1 MRKVEKE
8 QRRTD
13 CVDLKSLKCMQ
24 RNLQWL
30 SRSVDLSA
38 DRRGRIVASWRT
50 SWRDGAKV
58 DVTFLPSGSVSYAVL
73 RDVGGCSGVAADMGE
88 MFQWV

>member
-30 SRSVDLSA
+30 PRSAELKA
-38 DRRGRIVASWRT
+38 DRGGSIVASWRD
-50 SWRDGAKV
+50 SAKV
-58 DVTFLPSGSVSYAVL
+58 DVTFLPSGRVSYAVL

-88 MFQWV
+88 MMRWV

>member
-1 MRKVEKE
+1 MKKEKE

-30 SRSVDLSA
+30 PRSAELKA
-38 DRRGRIVASWRT
+38 DRRGSVVA
-50 SWRDGAKV
+50 SWRDGANV
-58 DVTFLPSGSVSYAVL
+58 EFTFLPSGSVSYAVL
-73 RDVGGCSGVAADMGE
+73 RVVGGCSGVAADMWE
-88 MFQWV
+88 MMRWV